1 MQLRGSLVVTPG
13 AQHHHHV
20 EQRGEIRE
28 GRFSVAPV
36 DVVTLEMRE
45 LAKPRDRRGS
55 EVASLVEHHRAE
67 RPLHGARRGRRL
79 GLDALLER
87 TGVVRQDH
95 QQDETRHDADDR
107 QGRNDYGPT
116 QRLPV
121 GHPVRLTIL
130 PGLLFPELTPR
141 LVP

>member
-36 DVVTLEMRE
+36 DVDTLEMRE

-79 GLDALLER
+79 GLDALLYSRSSPRGWFRESSAVPLSQNR
-87 TGVVRQDH
+87 TKAR
-95 QQDETRHDADDR
+95 A
-107 QGRNDYGPT
+107 
-116 QRLPV
+116 
-121 GHPVRLTIL
+121 
-130 PGLLFPELTPR
+130 EL
-141 LVP
+141 